1 MQLLR
6 LPPQWEIQARGS
18 VFSPLTAFR
27 QKYLSRKIK
36 ESSLWLSHWS
46 CLGLLT
52 RGWGLPAEFLTAC
65 LHEYRRNTSST
76 THGILILLSS
86 PSLLPP
92 LSWYV
97 TELIVKTDYT
107 CIIKAGLPPRPPFV
121 PSSDQQD
128 YYCSTGEHIWTVEPK
143 LGGRTSAT
151 AHSQCCRNATHWPE
165 LWKDPMLGS
174 GHIWISLSV
183 ENSAHLPPLP
193 PPRTSARAG
202 SQDPLITAHQGNDI
216 IAHWQGYLSGDR
228 EILEG

>member
-1 MQLLR
+1 MGNSGQ
-6 LPPQWEIQARGS
+6 
-18 VFSPLTAFR
+18 R
-27 QKYLSRKIK
+27 QR
-36 ESSLWLSHWS
+36 
-46 CLGLLT
+46 
-52 RGWGLPAEFLTAC
+52 FLTYNC
-65 LHEYRRNTSST
+65 LQTEVFEHKNKRKQLVIEPLKLPWPADKGMEAPCWVHHSMSARVSEKHFVYHSRYPHPSFVS
-76 THGILILLSS
+76 LP

-92 LSWYV
+92 LPWYV

-107 CIIKAGLPPRPPFV
+107 CIIKAGPSPPFV

-128 YYCSTGEHIWTVEPK
+128 HYCSTGEHIWTVEPK
-143 LGGRTSAT
+143 LGGRTSET

-183 ENSAHLPPLP
+183 ENSAHLPPLSVP
-193 PPRTSARAG
+193 PPRTSAKAG

-216 IAHWQGYLSGDR
+216 IAHWQGYLRGDR